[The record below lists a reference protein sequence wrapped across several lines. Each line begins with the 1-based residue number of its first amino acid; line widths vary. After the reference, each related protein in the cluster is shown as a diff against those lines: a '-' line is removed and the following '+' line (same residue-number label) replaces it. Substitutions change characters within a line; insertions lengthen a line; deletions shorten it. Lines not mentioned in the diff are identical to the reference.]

1 MKIVIASD
9 HAGYPLKSIVIK
21 AATELGCDVHDV
33 GCFNEEPVD
42 FPDITRKAAD
52 EVLGGRAER
61 GILVCGTGA
70 GAVMAANK
78 IAGIRCALAHETY
91 TAHQAV
97 EHDDANMIAM
107 GNWLVPKALIPD
119 IIRNFIEATF
129 DDTPETV
136 RRVEMLHDMDV
147 RGERV

>member
-9 HAGYPLKSIVIK
+9 HAGYPLKGLVID
-21 AATELGCDVHDV
+21 AVSRLGCDVHDV
-33 GCFNEEPVD
+33 GCFSEEAVD
-42 FPDITRKAAD
+42 FPDITSKAA
-52 EVLGGRAER
+52 EEILGGRADR

-78 IAGIRCALAHETY
+78 ISGIRCALAHETY

-107 GNWLVPKALIPD
+107 GNWLAPKGLIPD
-119 IIRNFIEATF
+119 ILKNFIEAKF
-129 DDTPETV
+129 DDSPETV
-136 RRVEMLHDMDV
+136 RRVNKLNQMDL
-147 RGERV
+147 RGNTN

>member
-9 HAGYPLKSIVIK
+9 HAGYPLKSLVIE
-21 AATELGCDVHDV
+21 AATKLGCEVQDV
-33 GCFNEEPVD
+33 GCFSEEPVD

-52 EVLGGRAER
+52 EILGGRAER

-78 IAGIRCALAHETY
+78 IPGIRCALAHETY

-107 GNWLVPKALIPD
+107 GNWLAPKALIPD

-129 DDTPETV
+129 DDTPETA
-136 RRVEMLHDMDV
+136 RRVELLHQMDA
-147 RGERV
+147 RDHSA